1 MEKNWWLQIGKTGK
15 TDSGL
20 YFHALL
26 VNKPIWRGKHKIIF
40 LQACFVTQIVLLKIF
55 ELKSHF
61 LRKPGRFGKSGYIIV
76 TDSFEILTVIWVP

>member
-1 MEKNWWLQIGKTGK
+1 MNSFFFICFLMEKKNRWLQIGKTDK

-26 VNKPIWRGKHKIIF
+26 VNKPIRRGKHKIIF

-55 ELKSHF
+55 ELK
-61 LRKPGRFGKSGYIIV
+61 KV
-76 TDSFEILTVIWVP
+76 

>member
-1 MEKNWWLQIGKTGK
+1 MNSFFFICFLVWKKNWWLQIGKTDK

-55 ELKSHF
+55 ELKKGLNFSESTKIMNEKFHQN
-61 LRKPGRFGKSGYIIV
+61 
-76 TDSFEILTVIWVP
+76 

>member
-1 MEKNWWLQIGKTGK
+1 MNSFFFHLFLNGKKNWWLQTGKTDK

-26 VNKPIWRGKHKIIF
+26 VNKPIWRGKHKIIS

-55 ELKSHF
+55 ELK
-61 LRKPGRFGKSGYIIV
+61 KI
-76 TDSFEILTVIWVP
+76 

>member
-1 MEKNWWLQIGKTGK
+1 MNSFFHLFLNGKKKLVVQTGKTDK

-26 VNKPIWRGKHKIIF
+26 VNKPIWRGKHKIIS

-55 ELKSHF
+55 ELK
-61 LRKPGRFGKSGYIIV
+61 KI
-76 TDSFEILTVIWVP
+76 